1 MSKKKKI
8 IWVFVALLVVI
19 QFIRPTKNLGEV
31 YTNDDISHS
40 VNVPDD
46 IKNILEKSCYDCHS
60 NNTNY
65 PWYTNIQPVGWWLN
79 YHVNEGLDELNFSK
93 FNTYKLRRKLKKL
106 EEISKQIKE
115 QEMPLSSYTLI
126 HKNAILTEKE
136 QNLMIQWALNN
147 KALLDTVKIASAPQK

>member
-8 IWVFVALLVVI
+8 LWAFVALLVII
-19 QFIRPTKNLGEV
+19 QFIRPAKNLGEV